1 LTVFFKKRKQN
12 LRRGFKESLKM
23 IEEARNLYEKAIV
36 TFKDDVLK
44 YINNFIKMIE
54 GSNLKEGGYEYIDS
68 KKLTSDNNDLVDWD
82 TFKDLIQKFFKVPI
96 TMNKLNTLTIHV
108 DTTYQLEKLK
118 KLFNERMLKNY

>member
-1 LTVFFKKRKQN
+1 
-12 LRRGFKESLKM
+12 M

>member
-1 LTVFFKKRKQN
+1 MVFFKKRKQN
-12 LRRGFKESLKM
+12 LRRDSK
-23 IEEARNLYEKAIV
+23 NLYEKAIV

-82 TFKDLIQKFFKVPI
+82 IKVFQS
-96 TMNKLNTLTIHV
+96 TNN
-108 DTTYQLEKLK
+108 YEK
-118 KLFNERMLKNY
+118 N